1 MLERGFAV
9 TKVLGFPIIVIT
21 MRVKSRLALSRLLEP
36 VPRDRVGK

>member
-9 TKVLGFPIIVIT
+9 RIVLSFSITVLT
-21 MRVKSRLALSRLLEP
+21 MRVKSRSALSRLLEP

>member
-9 TKVLGFPIIVIT
+9 SMVVQSPITVVT
-21 MRVKSRLALSRLLEP
+21 MRVKSRLALSRLLKS

>member
-9 TKVLGFPIIVIT
+9 SIVMGFPITVVT
-21 MRVKSRLALSRLLEP
+21 MRVKSRFALSRLLEP